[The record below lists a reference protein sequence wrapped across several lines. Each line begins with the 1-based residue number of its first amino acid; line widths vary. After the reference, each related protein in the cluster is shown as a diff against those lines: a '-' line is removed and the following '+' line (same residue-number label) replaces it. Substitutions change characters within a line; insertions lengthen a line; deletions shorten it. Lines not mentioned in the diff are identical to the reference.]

1 MKIRLLHVKKVMVVI
16 DITKTNL
23 VDKSFKHGKNF
34 KMGNFCII
42 GKNIVVGDNV
52 TIGDYCK
59 IMDGCKIGNNTLL
72 KDHIRFAPHTIVGKD
87 CVIDSFV
94 KSSGMNHIGNNVTLR
109 YDAIIAR
116 EVTIEDDVFVSPQV
130 MTIYKT
136 AQREKL
142 GGIIMGKGSFIGTNV
157 TISHGV
163 KIGPECIIGSKALV
177 TKDCLEK
184 GIYVGVPAK
193 LIRKLD

>member
-1 MKIRLLHVKKVMVVI
+1 M
-16 DITKTNL
+16 
-23 VDKSFKHGKNF
+23 DKNGNIINPTFKYGENF
-34 KMGNFCII
+34 KIGCFCII
-42 GKNIVVGDNV
+42 GKNVVVGDNV

-59 IMDGCKIGNNTLL
+59 IMDDCRIGNGTLV
-72 KDHIRFAPHTIVGKD
+72 KDHVRLAKKTLIGEN

-94 KSSGMNHIGNNVTLR
+94 KSSGMNKIGDNVTLR

-116 EVTIEDDVFVSPQV
+116 EVVVEDDAFVSPQV

-142 GGIIMGKGSFIGTNV
+142 GGIVIGRGAFIGTNV
-157 TISHGV
+157 TLSHGV

-193 LIRKLD
+193 LIKKLD